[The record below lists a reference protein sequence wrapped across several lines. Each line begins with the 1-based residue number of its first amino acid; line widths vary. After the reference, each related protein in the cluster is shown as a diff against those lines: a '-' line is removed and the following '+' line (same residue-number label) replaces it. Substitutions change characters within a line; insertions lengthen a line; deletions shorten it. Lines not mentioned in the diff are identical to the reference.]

1 MRMCLDYGRMQPSA
15 LITRCYLTLAIVS
28 QLTPDMPRVAV
39 EAEIPRVAV
48 EAYLP
53 RVTHG
58 QLVSMSS
65 T

>member
-39 EAEIPRVAV
+39 EAYIPRVRLLMLGADAV
-48 EAYLP
+48 SP
-53 RVTHG
+53 R
-58 QLVSMSS
+58 
-65 T
+65 